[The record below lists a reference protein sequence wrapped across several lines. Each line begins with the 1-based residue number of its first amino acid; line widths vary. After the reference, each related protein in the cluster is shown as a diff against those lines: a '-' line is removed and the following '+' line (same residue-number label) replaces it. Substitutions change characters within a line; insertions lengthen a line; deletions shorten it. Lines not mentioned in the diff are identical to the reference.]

1 MLVQFLVCL
10 IEEEV
15 GKQKDILFPF
25 FQVGH
30 PQGKFIDTMEK
41 VFTESPFLDSLFQIL
56 VGGGYQTDINR
67 NFLRGTD
74 RTNLSLLQGT
84 KKLYLYLVTEITYF
98 IQEDSAS
105 IGGNE
110 RSGLVRQCS
119 CKRAFHMAE
128 KLGCS

>member
-1 MLVQFLVCL
+1 
-10 IEEEV
+10 
-15 GKQKDILFPF
+15 
-25 FQVGH
+25 
-30 PQGKFIDTMEK
+30 MEK

-119 CKRAFHMAE
+119 VKEPFTWPKNSDAANS
-128 KLGCS
+128 LGIEPQSTAINGLSFRLLS